1 MAIKLIVSDIDGTI
15 IDEFGNVSDKT
26 REVIHRLKDYGIR
39 FSFATGRSFD
49 STYRIA
55 EALNLLNEDVGMI
68 CLNGQETYTLP
79 SLEKTTLSTLTY
91 EEALRLQKLGES
103 YYLGIMYCFD
113 DVIYFQMD
121 DLSYRDYMIAMGE
134 DVKKFFN
141 TQIETINVNSVSEI
155 KHRFEKDRI
164 QKIAYIQSP
173 PYMNLVA
180 DRLKEAVKGEYDIMR
195 VGHGWTEVGILGVSK
210 GQAVLDYAA
219 RYDIKPEEIMVFG
232 DSENDL
238 SMFKIAGRAVV
249 MENGMESAKAHATD
263 MTLSNDES
271 GVAHFIEKYLDT
283 L

>member
-1 MAIKLIVSDIDGTI
+1 
-15 IDEFGNVSDKT
+15 
-26 REVIHRLKDYGIR
+26 
-39 FSFATGRSFD
+39 
-49 STYRIA
+49 
-55 EALNLLNEDVGMI
+55 
-68 CLNGQETYTLP
+68 
-79 SLEKTTLSTLTY
+79 
-91 EEALRLQKLGES
+91 
-103 YYLGIMYCFD
+103 
-113 DVIYFQMD
+113 
-121 DLSYRDYMIAMGE
+121 
-134 DVKKFFN
+134 
-141 TQIETINVNSVSEI
+141 
-155 KHRFEKDRI
+155 
-164 QKIAYIQSP
+164 
-173 PYMNLVA
+173 MNLVS

-263 MTLSNDES
+263 MILSNDES